1 MPEPDAP
8 AQAQLLLLQALL
20 LAAPGP
26 KQQRMLEALHC
37 HSSNGNA
44 DAELSVHLGS
54 PACVARLLLLAS
66 DAELMSGG
74 DHVRLPSTAIRTMAL
89 LYHGSTLL
97 CLYFTVTL
105 WYFTITLPYYA
116 MWLDFHQ
123 VRLLTATLL
132 VKLAREVPT
141 ASLLAHGQ
149 NELCAFAEA
158 AMATGDTSALGA
170 GLEVLSTVQA
180 TLAHAAATTNAAT
193 ADGDCATACEGT
205 ATCKGGAAVEGGDK
219 AMEMLITTHR
229 TRVLLRTLRADGSV
243 GEAVRE
249 QARRLQHASTLTY
262 CGCINYGSVY
272 MAGEAAAARHAA
284 QQARSQGGQGGQ
296 GGQGFQGS
304 QGDQGAA
311 AEAATHMRTAYIVHS
326 A

>member
-37 HSSNGNA
+37 LSSNGNA

-74 DHVRLPSTAIRTMAL
+74 DHVRLPSTAILTMAL

-116 MWLDFHQ
+116 MWLHFHQ

-180 TLAHAAATTNAAT
+180 TLAHAAATTNAT

-249 QARRLQHASTLTY
+249 QARRLQHAKVHLLTVAVLTTALFTWQAKRLQHATRH
-262 CGCINYGSVY
+262 SK
-272 MAGEAAAARHAA
+272 HAA
-284 QQARSQGGQGGQ
+284 KEDKEDKEDK
-296 GGQGFQGS
+296 GFK
-304 QGDQGAA
+304 
-311 AEAATHMRTAYIVHS
+311 EVKETKVRPLKLLRTCALHT
-326 A
+326 